1 MNDKRSPSNI
11 QPNLFDINQVA
22 QFLGISKD
30 TIYKMV
36 NQHRIPY
43 VKVGRLLRFE
53 RDALEAWLREHAVM
67 PMPFKRS

>member
-1 MNDKRSPSNI
+1 MHNKQLPSNI
-11 QPNLFDINQVA
+11 QSNLLNIDQVA

-36 NQHRIPY
+36 NQRRIPY

-53 RDALEAWLREHAVM
+53 RDKLEEE
-67 PMPFKRS
+67 